1 MRRWIVTAAVLL
13 AVVLAGLWASG
24 AVEVLGRWAAAAQ
37 KEFQGSMAGAIRALK
52 AGQPAAI
59 WGLIGLCFA
68 YGVVHAA
75 GPGHG
80 KVLIG
85 GYGLGRRVPLVKL
98 SVLALLSSLAQ
109 AAAAVLL
116 VYGAIALLGWGGDR
130 VEGLTEDVLAPAS
143 YGAIALIGLWL
154 AWRGLRGL
162 MRRAQGDGDGHHHG
176 HEHHHHHGHEH
187 VHDHD
192 HGPTHHHAHHDH
204 YHHDH
209 SGSGA
214 VCETCGH
221 AHGPTLEQVEQ
232 AGSLRD
238 MLLLIAGIA
247 IRPCT
252 GALFLLVIT
261 WRLGLAGA
269 GVAGAFA
276 MGLGTALVT
285 IAVAIMAV
293 TLREGTWSALEGR
306 GGALRVA
313 GPVLELVAG
322 AVVVLVAGQLLLR
335 AL

>member
-1 MRRWIVTAAVLL
+1 ML
-13 AVVLAGLWASG
+13 ALVLAGLWASG
-24 AVEVLGRWAAAAQ
+24 AVEALGRWAAGAQ
-37 KEFQGSMAGAIRALK
+37 REFQGSMAGAIRALK

-59 WGLIGLCFA
+59 WGLVGLSFA

-98 SVLALLSSLAQ
+98 SAVALASSLAQ
-109 AAAAVLL
+109 AGAAVAL
-116 VYGAIALLGWGGDR
+116 VYGAIALLGWGGER
-130 VEGLTEDVLAPAS
+130 VEGLTERVLAPAS
-143 YGAIALIGLWL
+143 YGAILLIGAWL

-162 MRRAQGDGDGHHHG
+162 MRRVREDRGDEGQGHHH
-176 HEHHHHHGHEH
+176 HEHHH
-187 VHDHD
+187 D
-192 HGPTHHHAHHDH
+192 
-204 YHHDH
+204 HHDH
-209 SGSGA
+209 SHSGDGA
-214 VCETCGH
+214 VCDTCGH
-221 AHGPTLEQVEQ
+221 AHGPTLAQVES

-238 MLLLIAGIA
+238 ILLLIGGIA

-261 WRLGLAGA
+261 WRLDLAAA

-306 GGALRVA
+306 GGALRIA
-313 GPVLELVAG
+313 GPVLELAAG

>member
-1 MRRWIVTAAVLL
+1 
-13 AVVLAGLWASG
+13 
-24 AVEVLGRWAAAAQ
+24 
-37 KEFQGSMAGAIRALK
+37 MAGAIRALK
-52 AGQPAAI
+52 GGQPAAL
-59 WGLIGLCFA
+59 WGLLGLCFA

-98 SVLALLSSLAQ
+98 SVVALLSSLAQ
-109 AAAAVLL
+109 AGAAVAL
-116 VYGAIALLGWGGDR
+116 VYGALAVLGWGGDR
-130 VEGLTEDVLAPAS
+130 VEGLTEEVLAPAS
-143 YGAIALIGLWL
+143 YGAIALIGVWL
-154 AWRGLRGL
+154 AVRGLRGL
-162 MRRAQGDGDGHHHG
+162 LRRARGGAVAHGGGDGHVHG
-176 HEHHHHHGHEH
+176 
-187 VHDHD
+187 HDHD
-192 HGPTHHHAHHDH
+192 DRHDHARSHDHGHDHQHDHAHGHDH
-204 YHHDH
+204 AHEGD
-209 SGSGA
+209 GA
-214 VCETCGH
+214 VCESCGH
-221 AHGPTLEQVEQ
+221 AHGPTLAQVEN

-238 MLLLIAGIA
+238 ILILIAGIA

-269 GVAGAFA
+269 GIAGAFA
-276 MGLGTALVT
+276 MGIGTALVT

-306 GGALRVA
+306 GAALRLA
-313 GPVLELVAG
+313 GPVLELAAG

>member
-1 MRRWIVTAAVLL
+1 MIAAALL
-13 AVVLAGLWASG
+13 ALALAGLWASG
-24 AVEVLGRWAAAAQ
+24 AVEALGRWGAAAQ

-109 AAAAVLL
+109 AGGAVLL

-130 VEGLTEDVLAPAS
+130 VEGLTEEVLAPAS
-143 YGAIALIGLWL
+143 YGAIALIGAWL
-154 AWRGLRGL
+154 VWRGLRSL
-162 MRRAQGDGDGHHHG
+162 LRRAKDGGQGHDHG
-176 HEHHHHHGHEH
+176 HAQHGHGHGH
-187 VHDHD
+187 VHDHGHDPEHEHD
-192 HGPTHHHAHHDH
+192 HGHDQGHDH
-204 YHHDH
+204 GHDH
-209 SGSGA
+209 GGA

-221 AHGPTLEQVEQ
+221 AHGPTLEQVES

-238 MLLLIAGIA
+238 MAILIAGIA

-285 IAVAIMAV
+285 IAVAVMAV

-306 GGALRVA
+306 GAALRIA
-313 GPVLELVAG
+313 GPVLELAAG
-322 AVVVLVAGQLLLR
+322 AVVVLVAGQLLMR

>member
-1 MRRWIVTAAVLL
+1 MRRALVTAAVLL
-13 AVVLAGLWASG
+13 ALVLAGLWASG
-24 AVEVLGRWAAAAQ
+24 AVEALGRWAAGAQ
-37 KEFQGSMAGAIRALK
+37 REFQGSMAGAIRALK

-59 WGLIGLCFA
+59 WGLVGLSFA

-98 SVLALLSSLAQ
+98 SAIALASSLAQ
-109 AAAAVLL
+109 AGAAVAL
-116 VYGAIALLGWGGDR
+116 VYGAIALLGWGGER
-130 VEGLTEDVLAPAS
+130 VEGLTERVLAPAS
-143 YGAIALIGLWL
+143 YGAILLIGAWL

-162 MRRAQGDGDGHHHG
+162 MRRVREDRGDEGQGHHH
-176 HEHHHHHGHEH
+176 
-187 VHDHD
+187 HDHD
-192 HGPTHHHAHHDH
+192 HHHD
-204 YHHDH
+204 HHDH
-209 SGSGA
+209 SHSGDGA
-214 VCETCGH
+214 VCDTCGH
-221 AHGPTLEQVEQ
+221 AHGPTLAQVES

-238 MLLLIAGIA
+238 ILLLIGGIA

-261 WRLGLAGA
+261 WRLDLAAA

-306 GGALRVA
+306 GGALRIA
-313 GPVLELVAG
+313 GPVLELAAG

>member
-1 MRRWIVTAAVLL
+1 MAIA
-13 AVVLAGLWASG
+13 LAGLWASG
-24 AVEVLGRWAAAAQ
+24 AVDVLGRWASAAQ
-37 KEFQGSMAGAIRALK
+37 REFQGSMAGAIRALK
-52 AGQPAAI
+52 GGQPAAI
-59 WGLIGLCFA
+59 WGLIGLSFA

-98 SVLALLSSLAQ
+98 SVIALLSSLAQ
-109 AAAAVLL
+109 AGAAVAL
-116 VYGAIALLGWGGDR
+116 VYGAIAVLGWGGDR

-154 AWRGLRGL
+154 AWRGVRGL
-162 MRRAQGDGDGHHHG
+162 LRRARAVDGEAHADGPHAHRGGHG
-176 HEHHHHHGHEH
+176 HHHHHHH
-187 VHDHD
+187 HHDHDHD
-192 HGPTHHHAHHDH
+192 HGHDH
-204 YHHDH
+204 HPHDH
-209 SGSGA
+209 TDDWA

-221 AHGPTLEQVEQ
+221 AHGPTLAQVEQ

-238 MLLLIAGIA
+238 VLLLIAGIA

-261 WRLGLAGA
+261 WRLGLSGA

-313 GPVLELVAG
+313 GPVLELAAG